1 MWQMEQSEERRGS
14 MVQVLSEHGRFN
26 LCLKLIQEKQFP
38 KRMLCLIVV
47 VVVVVLVAV
56 VVILYKKEVVL
67 SLSIFIG
74 TLVSQPYR

>member
-47 VVVVVLVAV
+47 VVV
-56 VVILYKKEVVL
+56 ILYKKEVVL

>member
-47 VVVVVLVAV
+47 VVVVV
-56 VVILYKKEVVL
+56 ILYKKEVVL

>member
-47 VVVVVLVAV
+47 VVVLVAV

>member
-14 MVQVLSEHGRFN
+14 IVQVLSEHGRFN

-47 VVVVVLVAV
+47 VVLVAV

-74 TLVSQPYR
+74 TLLSQPYR